1 MSWKKMGWVLA
12 ATVFIAGCDTEPRA
26 PSIPSFRTPA
36 KSSSTV
42 PPSTVSEESPPLRAP
57 D

>member
-1 MSWKKMGWVLA
+1 MSWKEMRWVLA
-12 ATVFIAGCDTEPRA
+12 ATVLIAGCEAEPRA
-26 PSIPSFRTPA
+26 PSIPSFRMPA
-36 KSSSTV
+36 KASSTA